1 MYCSK
6 CGQFNEEKNQF
17 CKNCGNPINS
27 VNNNPVNMP
36 NQSPNEPNLTNNIY
50 PVNYSTVETKKPY
63 WMIIVVNFLLFFI
76 ISMLK
81 FIFQM
86 LGIEVN
92 DTFMQSLTVLQTLPA
107 FTFIPSI
114 ILVVILYNK
123 KTDRNM
129 MQQVENMN
137 NILSNRNIS
146 QDEKLLIA
154 YIGPNYQKIM
164 NQKFS
169 LPAFFLAWGY
179 IFYRKM
185 YILGAMECILIILWS
200 YIPIPSFIINL
211 ILMVLNGFCFN
222 KLYMIQAKKFIQKV
236 KMNSTSYNE
245 NNWISICSQ
254 KGGTSIG
261 MAIGLFIVFIFIS
274 GFISHKDTKKLT
286 CNYYE
291 EDSGMIFHGEIVIRY
306 VDNKAKDYNL
316 EFQYNLGDNKEYMDL
331 AYSSVEN
338 EMKENIDEVNKN
350 GGKASISSNDN
361 TITVKVSDKLNS
373 ITDIISVDSSDST
386 YEAVKKEIEKGMG
399 TQFDPEI
406 AQIMVKMIYEDVNY
420 SLCQKTEFKK
430 NILVVDDEEI
440 NVDFIKFALKD
451 EPQYIIYSVGN
462 GHEALEIIQNVSID
476 IILLDIQ
483 MPDMDGFEVYRRLRE
498 KTDAPIVFMSVNKE
512 YEAIQRATE
521 LGCDDYIVKPF
532 LPKVLV
538 EILHSVVQNIEAP

>member
-386 YEAVKKEIEKGMG
+386 YEAVKKEIEK
-399 TQFDPEI
+399 
-406 AQIMVKMIYEDVNY
+406 
-420 SLCQKTEFKK
+420 
-430 NILVVDDEEI
+430 
-440 NVDFIKFALKD
+440 
-451 EPQYIIYSVGN
+451 
-462 GHEALEIIQNVSID
+462 
-476 IILLDIQ
+476 
-483 MPDMDGFEVYRRLRE
+483 
-498 KTDAPIVFMSVNKE
+498 
-512 YEAIQRATE
+512 
-521 LGCDDYIVKPF
+521 LGYTCK
-532 LPKVLV
+532 
-538 EILHSVVQNIEAP
+538 